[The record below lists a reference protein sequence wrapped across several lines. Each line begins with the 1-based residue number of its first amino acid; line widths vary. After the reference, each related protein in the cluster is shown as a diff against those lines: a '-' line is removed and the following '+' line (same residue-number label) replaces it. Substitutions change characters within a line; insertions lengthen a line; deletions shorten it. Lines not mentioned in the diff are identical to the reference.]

1 MKTSTRN
8 KTQELTD
15 RTRTKRNRQ
24 AETDPPYS
32 PSPFT
37 TRTYTCTHHH
47 NHMHASTH
55 ARTTLLVLLYDISES
70 SLRNHIVVVAIIG
83 TPGDTLLT
91 STPQQQQLPAESKL
105 CGATSLFCKVQIL
118 EKPEKQPEEGE
129 HVQKASVFLHM
140 IKL

>member
-1 MKTSTRN
+1 
-8 KTQELTD
+8 
-15 RTRTKRNRQ
+15 
-24 AETDPPYS
+24 
-32 PSPFT
+32 
-37 TRTYTCTHHH
+37 
-47 NHMHASTH
+47 MHASAH

-118 EKPEKQPEEGE
+118 KKPEKQPEEGE
-129 HVQKASVFLHM
+129 HVQKASAFLHM
-140 IKL
+140 IKI